1 MASSV
6 RSVFKERCKH
16 NFSLGKQN
24 SCPRAITAAG
34 HVISE
39 WS

>member
-6 RSVFKERCKH
+6 GSVFKERCKH
-16 NFSLGKQN
+16 NFSLDKQN
-24 SCPRAITAAG
+24 PCLKAITAAG